1 MSALD
6 EFRAEVAASVGAD
19 AIVSGDD
26 PAARDRYFVD
36 WTGRFRVPPTM
47 VVRPSSTAHVV
58 DVVRAARRH
67 RVALVPQGGNT
78 GLVGGGVP
86 HRGEVV
92 VSLERMRRIGA
103 VDAAGRQLT
112 ADAGATLAAVQAA
125 ATSVGLRYP
134 VDFGARG
141 SATIGGTVAT
151 NAGGINVLRHGMT
164 RRHVVGVEAV
174 LGTGEVVSRLGGLV
188 KDNTGYDFASLLCGS
203 EGTLGI
209 VTAVRLQLAPNP
221 PGRTTALVGLDSVG
235 SVVDLLSRLT
245 VGVDTLE
252 AAELMLGPG
261 VELVEGVTGVQ
272 CPLGRHRAYLLVE
285 SVGEAGHDEALM
297 DVLTTL
303 PETSVASAV
312 TAGQREQLWRL
323 RDEHTAS
330 INTLGAPLKFDVT
343 VPVSDLPDFV
353 DRIEEVVRRVVPS
366 ARVFVFGHAADGN
379 MHVNVI
385 GAEESRND
393 PVTEVVLADV
403 AGRGGSISAEHG
415 IGVAKKKWLPLGR
428 SSVEIELMRRTK
440 AAFDPDG
447 ILNPNVLLP

>member
-1 MSALD
+1 
-6 EFRAEVAASVGAD
+6 
-19 AIVSGDD
+19 
-26 PAARDRYFVD
+26 
-36 WTGRFRVPPTM
+36 M
-47 VVRPSSTAHVV
+47 VVRPSSTEDVV
-58 DVVRAARRH
+58 EVVRAARRH

-92 VSLERMRRIGA
+92 VSLERMREIGT

-112 ADAGATLAAVQAA
+112 AGAGATLAAVQAA
-125 ATSVGLRYP
+125 ATAVGLRYP

-174 LGTGEVVSRLGGLV
+174 LGSGEVVSRLRGLV

-203 EGTLGI
+203 EGTLAI

-221 PGRTTALVGLDSVG
+221 AGRTTALVGLDSVG
-235 SVVDLLSRLT
+235 SAVDLLARLT

-261 VELVEGVTGVQ
+261 IELVAEVMGAP

-285 SVGEAGHDEALM
+285 SVGDTGHDQALM
-297 DVLTTL
+297 DVLATL
-303 PETSVASAV
+303 PEASVASAV
-312 TAGQREQLWRL
+312 TAGQRDQLWRL

-343 VPVSDLPDFV
+343 VPLSDLPDFV
-353 DRIEEVVRRVVPS
+353 DRIEGVVQRVVPS

-385 GAEESRND
+385 GSEESQD
-393 PVTEVVLADV
+393 EIVTEAVLADV

-415 IGVAKKKWLPLGR
+415 IGVAKKKWLSLGR
-428 SSVEIELMRRTK
+428 SPAEIELMRRTK
-440 AAFDPDG
+440 AVFDPDG